1 MKIYKNPKKSI
12 SQKKKKEKTVDLD
25 HMKTVL
31 LIERFQE
38 IRRKRLQKERKEREE
53 QKKEM
58 MQVNGILQ
66 YQKMKF

>member
-38 IRRKRLQKERKEREE
+38 IRRKRI
-53 QKKEM
+53 QKKKKKKQKKKT

-66 YQKMKF
+66 CQKMKF